1 MGEWLSPIDKSVIT
15 ASTQKAPENGNGHG
29 IPRINTRLIIAE
41 IRGLNIHPAGANGS
55 HSPSETRAELLG
67 F

>member
-29 IPRINTRLIIAE
+29 KTINTRLIIAE
-41 IRGLNIHPAGANGS
+41 IRGLNIHPAGDNGP
-55 HSPSETRAELLG
+55 HSSREIAAELQG